1 MKFYFSLFI
10 VTLLFTCTSLWA
22 QNKPKPAKP
31 LEKPPTQSEMDKMLE
46 EAMKGMSPAEK
57 AEMRKQYAEGQ
68 KMMKTM
74 QQQGLIPAGPAE
86 NEFTIPK
93 KKSVTLGKIPKLQ
106 TAGELN
112 TYLLA
117 MLNDCK
123 LMIDKKT
130 QVNVDALFAKSQ
142 GKQSELGNVAPTL
155 FLKKELNGSI
165 YAAVKV
171 SILYPK
177 SVLLQN
183 NLAVILHY
191 GGYAHKAIPILQ
203 FINRQQTDPSLLN
216 NLGQCYLS
224 LGDTA
229 QARQFFAACLRL
241 NPQHVSAHTGTA
253 TILDAGGK
261 KNEAAIHIKEALKYG
276 FSEQAYHL
284 AEKNKTKLN
293 YSDYNRKLPEYFNA
307 QKYKPTRSARE
318 FKEVAL
324 VSAERTAFDE
334 VVRNWSKKYDTYRN
348 QNENKKSVET
358 MDQLVTRYAGWY
370 HGYAGTGGVMAV
382 KARMRFNAALSEY
395 QSFLQQTSREHSER
409 FANAKQAHDALT
421 RKIENM
427 YKTQRFESAE
437 AECKQ
442 KIIYLNEYLTLTA
455 GERDR
460 QISNTVY
467 KLYEFTNEVVY
478 WSAFLMKPEEYK
490 QFYLSFTSDFL
501 KHIRSYD
508 QYQQLYPTPE
518 NIDIQC
524 KNILTEQKKKEKKDS
539 IAIPEADCP
548 LKLEVPVG
556 AAKFKMD
563 CESWEIEG
571 GEGLVGSFER
581 NYKTG
586 EITIFVGVGVDLYSK
601 GGIIKGIGGG
611 VEFEAK
617 GGIFLK
623 LGKDLSVIDCGDKVE
638 VGGSIGIGPIMTEAK
653 MTGVLGME
661 SGGKL
666 EAEIAG
672 DKTVLWK
679 TEQ

>member
-1 MKFYFSLFI
+1 VKFYFSLFI

-31 LEKPPTQSEMDKMLE
+31 QEKPPTQSEMDKMLE
-46 EAMKGMSPAEK
+46 EAMKGMSPEEK

-74 QQQGLIPAGPAE
+74 QQQGLIPTVSAE
-86 NEFTIPK
+86 NEFTIPR
-93 KKSVTLGKIPKLQ
+93 KKSVTIGKIPKLQ

-130 QVNVDALFAKSQ
+130 QAAVDAQFVKYQ
-142 GKQSELGNVAPTL
+142 NKMNELGNIAPAL
-155 FLKKELNGSI
+155 FMKKELNGSI

-171 SILYPK
+171 ALLYPQ
-177 SVLLQN
+177 STMLQN

-191 GGYAHKAIPILQ
+191 GGYAHKAVPILQ
-203 FINRQQTDPSLLN
+203 FINKQLSDASLLN

-229 QARQFFAACLRL
+229 QARQLFAACLRL
-241 NPQHVSAHTGTA
+241 NPRHVSAHTGTA

-261 KNEAAIHIKEALKYG
+261 KNEAAVHIKEALKYG

-284 AEKNKTKLN
+284 AEKNKIKLN
-293 YSDYNRKLPEYFNA
+293 YSDYNKKLPEYFNA

-334 VVRNWSKKYDTYRN
+334 VVRNWSKKYDTDRN

-409 FANAKQAHDALT
+409 FANAKQAHEALT

-455 GERDR
+455 GQRDR

-467 KLYEFTNEVVY
+467 KLYEFTNEVIY

-490 QFYLSFTSDFL
+490 QFYLSFTSEFL

-539 IAIPEADCP
+539 ITIPEADCP

-586 EITIFVGVGVDLYSK
+586 EITIFVGLGVDLYSK